1 MKFQFLSAGVSI
13 AVAFVFSSEWA
24 CAVETQKAIPSVHT
38 CVGREA
44 TLKIRMQDSKPV
56 SVSVTGGLKYVVQS
70 PEPTSKLAD
79 QNLLYEF
86 IVDDSFDTNT
96 FYSLGIHNGLINSRQ
111 IFQNGNDSDTYR
123 GWLVAEGDEAFVCN

>member
-1 MKFQFLSAGVSI
+1 MKVRFVYACVSI
-13 AVAFVFSSEWA
+13 AVAFVFSSELA

-44 TLKIRMQDSKPV
+44 TLKIQIQDSKLV
-56 SVSVTGGLKYVVQS
+56 SVSVTGGLRYVVQS

-79 QNLLYEF
+79 QTLLYEF
-86 IVDDSFDTNT
+86 IVDDSYDTNT
-96 FYSLGIHNGLINSRQ
+96 FYSFGIRNGLINSRQ